1 MRLTLPSIRHSLP
14 LRVLAM
20 LAWWM
25 LALPVF
31 VANVPMTAA
40 ADATLAAHTTL
51 STMHRSASPR
61 SAMSMQTGCC
71 PDHPH
76 NARHPGCTCHCPTS
90 CTGLLL
96 STDYDAALA
105 FVVYADEGILAAA
118 DAPSPIASPPLRPPA
133 T

>member
-1 MRLTLPSIRHSLP
+1 
-14 LRVLAM
+14 M
-20 LAWWM
+20 LV
-25 LALPVF
+25 LPVF
-31 VANVPMTAA
+31 VANVPMTAT
-40 ADATLAAHTTL
+40 ADIMLAARTTQ

-71 PDHPH
+71 PDHHH
-76 NARHPGCTCHCPTS
+76 NARHPDCTCHCPTS
-90 CTGLLL
+90 CTALPL

-105 FVVYADEGILAAA
+105 FAVYADEGMLAVA